1 MFIYSSTTRTI
12 ENAKERVGE
21 CRGVITESIRMV
33 NLLDVVPCLC
43 TTLLGRPGIESLQI
57 YFAKR
62 FVDSRPRV
70 FFDLHS
76 SGDFL

>member
-33 NLLDVVPCLC
+33 NLGGLMLDVGCCALSV
-43 TTLLGRPGIESLQI
+43 
-57 YFAKR
+57 Y
-62 FVDSRPRV
+62 
-70 FFDLHS
+70 HS
-76 SGDFL
+76 TGAAWNRIPPNLFR